1 MVNKHSLHRLCLG
14 NQQLT
19 TIFQEMSELTL
30 EYEFYGPNLGY
41 ILELYER
48 YQADPNAVDEATRR
62 LFETWQPTEEAAPLS
77 ATHDLSALTG
87 AVNLAQAIRSY
98 GYLSAHLN
106 PLEEGPTLANNSL
119 VTLEFHHLKED
130 DLRNL
135 PAEIVNLPG
144 EQTSGNAW
152 QGYPDIA
159 QDLLRTDRL
168 RLWTHPHPQG
178 TRLVISGRRD
188 RTFSSAAAK
197 LR

>member
-1 MVNKHSLHRLCLG
+1 M
-14 NQQLT
+14 
-19 TIFQEMSELTL
+19 TL
-30 EYEFYGPNLGY
+30 EHEFYGPNFGY

-48 YQADPNAVDEATRR
+48 YQADPNEVDEATRQ
-62 LFETWQPTEEAAPLS
+62 LFETWQPTGEAAPLS

-106 PLEEGPTLANNSL
+106 PLEEEPTLANNSL

-152 QGYPDIA
+152 QAIQTLRKIYCGQIGYDYGHIRIPKERDWLYQA
-159 QDLLRTDRL
+159 AETGRFRPPQLNFNEKKLLEQLT
-168 RLWTHPHPQG
+168 
-178 TRLVISGRRD
+178 
-188 RTFSSAAAK
+188 
-197 LR
+197 